1 MTKGDGWIVN
11 LGCAR
16 YLEVLDLQRKL
27 VDLRRQDIVPD
38 TLLLVEHEPVI
49 TLGRRGSRAN
59 ILSTSAELASEGIQ
73 VHHVERG
80 GDVTYHGPGQLVVY
94 PIVHLTERDLSL
106 LRFVDLLEESIIQV
120 LADFGIQA
128 GRNPEHRGV
137 WVSDRKVAALGVAI
151 RRWVSFHGIALNVS
165 PTMDHFC
172 HINPC
177 ELRSEQVTS
186 MAELLGASPSMEG
199 VIKKVVASFVEHFP
213 GKWHEISP
221 NEMLTQVQMEKVT
234 DQGLPSTDTRRRRHG
249 KGSFEDQSRSRLRTD
264 P

>member
-1 MTKGDGWIVN
+1 MTRDDGWIVN

-16 YLEVLDLQRKL
+16 YLDVLDLQRKL
-27 VDLRRQDIVPD
+27 VDLRQQDIVPD

-49 TLGRRGSRAN
+49 TLGRRGNRAN
-59 ILSTSAELASEGIQ
+59 IVSTSAELASEAIQ
-73 VHHVERG
+73 VHPVERG

-94 PIVHLTERDLSL
+94 PIVHLTQRSLSL
-106 LRFVDLLEESIIQV
+106 RRFVDLLEEGIIQV
-120 LADFGIQA
+120 LADFSIKA

-137 WVSDRKVAALGVAI
+137 WVSQRKVAALGVAI

-165 PTMDHFC
+165 PNMEHFC

-186 MAELLGASPSMEG
+186 LAELLGETPSMEA
-199 VIKKVVASFVEHFP
+199 VIKKVVDRFVELFP
-213 GKWHEISP
+213 GKWREIPPS
-221 NEMLTQVQMEKVT
+221 ELLTQVQMENVT
-234 DQGLPSTDTRRRRHG
+234 DQGPLLTDTRRRRHG
-249 KGSFEDQSRSRLRTD
+249 KGSFEDQSRSRICTD

>member
-1 MTKGDGWIVN
+1 MTNGDGWIVK
-11 LGCAR
+11 LGQAG
-16 YLEVLDLQRKL
+16 YLEVLDLQRRL
-27 VDLRRQDIVPD
+27 VELRQGDFVPD

-106 LRFVDLLEESIIQV
+106 RRFVDLLEESIIQV

-165 PTMDHFC
+165 PNMDHFC

-186 MAELLGASPSMEG
+186 MAELLGETPSMEG
-199 VIKKVVASFVEHFP
+199 VIKKVVDRFVEHFP

-221 NEMLTQVQMEKVT
+221 AQLFEGSEIKRNLAQVRVPTVGQL
-234 DQGLPSTDTRRRRHG
+234 D
-249 KGSFEDQSRSRLRTD
+249 
-264 P
+264 